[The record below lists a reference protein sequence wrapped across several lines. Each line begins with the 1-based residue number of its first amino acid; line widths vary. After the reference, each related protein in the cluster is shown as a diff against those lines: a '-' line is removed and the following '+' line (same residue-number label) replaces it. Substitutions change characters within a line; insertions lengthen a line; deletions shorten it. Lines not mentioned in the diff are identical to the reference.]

1 MNNDFSYYLRKFLSE
16 YLPREKGFNSN
27 TIDSYR
33 YSFILLLNYL
43 KDVGIK
49 AEKVKIMAILAK
61 RWIQEIE

>member
-49 AEKVKIMAILAK
+49 A
-61 RWIQEIE
+61 